1 MTNWLGLPPLAS
13 QHGGELDFT
22 TGLIHILMAVLFVGW
37 GAFFAFM
44 LCFDHR
50 VVDGADA
57 IRFLKVITDSL
68 GDPDE
73 LLITMI

>member
-1 MTNWLGLPPLAS
+1 MPVS
-13 QHGGELDFT
+13 
-22 TGLIHILMAVLFVGW
+22 
-37 GAFFAFM
+37 

-57 IRFLKVITDSL
+57 IRFLRLVIDAL
-68 GDPDE
+68 EDPDE